1 MHDNRQRLEKIS
13 ERLCSY
19 SGFVDFHFNYRAL
32 FDNLS
37 AEWESM
43 PMPEKLHYLNLMTER
58 GITLQALLDAYRS
71 FYADESYILQTL
83 PESLADYVAFFLNDN
98 RTETRGRGNQG
109 SVGKIV
115 SQGRAARAHDA
126 LLEKIK
132 GL

>member
-1 MHDNRQRLEKIS
+1 
-13 ERLCSY
+13 
-19 SGFVDFHFNYRAL
+19 
-32 FDNLS
+32 
-37 AEWESM
+37 
-43 PMPEKLHYLNLMTER
+43 MPEKLHYLNLMTER